1 MRYLR
6 IYQKI
11 HRLALEEHMYKWLK
25 RRNNDSRCQTS
36 DASNDILKTLMCKRK
51 NNIPAHL
58 SLNKSEFSKIL
69 ILVDGSQPSI
79 NAADRAVAL
88 AKKGR
93 GSDNSQLLIALHVM
107 FSRLGYAYSSASGM
121 DGLTTPNTVKEILES
136 AKNQAQRWFD
146 KIKEKIDEDN
156 SNNNIQLQTE
166 VVVTGTSIV
175 SAIVQYAKNKEV
187 DLIVIGTR
195 GRSGLKKLL
204 LGSVAS
210 GVITYAECPVM
221 VVK

>member
-1 MRYLR
+1 
-6 IYQKI
+6 
-11 HRLALEEHMYKWLK
+11 
-25 RRNNDSRCQTS
+25 
-36 DASNDILKTLMCKRK
+36 
-51 NNIPAHL
+51 
-58 SLNKSEFSKIL
+58 
-69 ILVDGSQPSI
+69 
-79 NAADRAVAL
+79 
-88 AKKGR
+88 
-93 GSDNSQLLIALHVM
+93 
-107 FSRLGYAYSSASGM
+107 M

-136 AKNQAQRWFD
+136 AKNEAQQWFD
-146 KIKEKIDEDN
+146 KIKEKIDEGN
-156 SNNNIQLQTE
+156 TNNLIQLQTE